1 MKGKS
6 ADLITLG
13 RSSIDL
19 YSQNIGAGF
28 VDIKGFDAFVGGSPL
43 NIAVGASRLGANVTL
58 LSAVGN
64 DKVGDF
70 IIHFLEKQNVNTTA
84 IPRIEG
90 ARSSAVVLGIE
101 PPDRFPLVYY
111 RDNAADSQV
120 TIDHVIAANIGQYRV
135 LEISGTALNIEP
147 SRSAV
152 FFAVETANDND
163 VEVVLDI
170 DFRADQWK
178 DIRSFGLMVRA
189 VLPRVKIAIGT
200 EEEIL
205 AATLKDAGQVRI
217 QHQQISAPEVQGDI
231 DEAIQTILKAG
242 PEVLIVKR
250 GSKGATIFHRDGR
263 VEEVPGFPVEVLN
276 VLGAGDAFASGFI
289 YGYLQG
295 WDLYKACRLGNASG
309 AWVVQ
314 RPGCAN
320 DMPYHGE
327 IMKFAEER
335 GGLVPGEKKK

>member
-1 MKGKS
+1 MTEKQF
-6 ADLITLG
+6 DLITFG

-19 YSQNIGAGF
+19 YSQNIGADF
-28 VDIKGFDAFVGGSPL
+28 IDIKSFDAFVGGSPL
-43 NIAVGASRLGANVTL
+43 NIAVGAARLGVNATL
-58 LSAVGN
+58 LTAVGN

-70 IIHFLEKQNVNTTA
+70 IIHFLKQQNVNIDS

-90 ARSSAVVLGIE
+90 ARTSAVVLGIE

-111 RDNAADSQV
+111 RDNAADSQL
-120 TIDHVIAANIGQYRV
+120 TIDHVIAADISKYRM

-147 SRSAV
+147 SRSAAFYAAEV
-152 FFAVETANDND
+152 AKDNNVD
-163 VEVVLDI
+163 IVLDI

-178 DIRSFGLMVRA
+178 DVRSFGLMVRA
-189 VLPRVKIAIGT
+189 LLPKVKIAIGT

-205 AATLKDAGQVRI
+205 AATLQNAEQISIK
-217 QHQQISAPEVQGDI
+217 HQQISAPEIKGDI
-231 DEAIQTILKAG
+231 ELSINKILQSG

-250 GSKGATIFHRDGR
+250 GSNGATICYKEGR
-263 VEEVPGFPVEVLN
+263 REDVPGYPVEVLN

-295 WDLYKACRLGNASG
+295 WELYKACRMGNASG

-314 RPGCAN
+314 KPGCAN
-320 DMPYHGE
+320 DMPHYNE
-327 IMKFAEER
+327 AMQFVESR
-335 GGLVPGEKKK
+335 GGLVGSE